1 MHGGKL
7 DKHISEGAR
16 YTAAILEIMGVS
28 EIGRKC
34 LFTSLIGCY
43 FGTGTI
49 SASFH
54 TEGNRPSW

>member
-28 EIGRKC
+28 EIGRRC
-34 LFTSLIGCY
+34 LFRSLIGCY
-43 FGTGTI
+43 WNWDDIGFL
-49 SASFH
+49 
-54 TEGNRPSW
+54 PY